1 MKKKVR
7 FGSIDIG
14 NDFDWKGRTLRKDGN
29 RTASS
34 IVPRSSFIF
43 SSTDVVLIDSVEEN
57 DVDDE
62 YENYLV
68 QGMGYIGGS
77 SSSSDPQDLMDSYL
91 YNSDGSHSSSEDTC
105 N

>member
-14 NDFDWKGRTLRKDGN
+14 NDFDWKGRTLKKDGN

-57 DVDDE
+57 DDVDDE

-77 SSSSDPQDLMDSYL
+77 SPDPQDLMDSYL
-91 YNSDGSHSSSEDTC
+91 YNSGGSQSSSKDTC